1 MAHSQ
6 TPGPLLHFGPWAP
19 ARTPGPLGWL
29 DHADSGICS
38 LLGDTPGTLGIGD
51 LADPT
56 LFSADLNRHLFGGVW
71 RLPDGTPLAL
81 PQGTQPAAVAPGA
94 LSAAALQLVFTQA
107 DAGFLQQV
115 ADEVN
120 ADPPTYGL
128 DTALRRAHFF
138 AQVRQ
143 EAGAAM
149 TGTVESFNYAPDRLK
164 VVFKYYKDH
173 PDEATTDGREV
184 DPKTKKVTRAADQ
197 ETIANKV
204 YGGRPGLG
212 NGDAA
217 SGDGWSF
224 RGRGL
229 KQVTGRANYASTT
242 KRYKLL
248 YPGSAVDFEATPDL
262 MAEFPYNLRSAVCFW
277 IENGLHT
284 LADAG
289 GEPDHVDAITKV
301 MNLYTD
307 SYAARRAHFVTAW
320 AAFK

>member
-1 MAHSQ
+1 M
-6 TPGPLLHFGPWAP
+6 
-19 ARTPGPLGWL
+19 
-29 DHADSGICS
+29 
-38 LLGDTPGTLGIGD
+38 
-51 LADPT
+51 
-56 LFSADLNRHLFGGVW
+56 
-71 RLPDGTPLAL
+71 
-81 PQGTQPAAVAPGA
+81 
-94 LSAAALQLVFTQA
+94 
-107 DAGFLQQV
+107 
-115 ADEVN
+115 
-120 ADPPTYGL
+120 
-128 DTALRRAHFF
+128 RRAHFF

-149 TGTVESFNYAPDRLK
+149 TGNVESFNYAPDRLK
-164 VVFKYYKDH
+164 VVFKYYRDH

-197 ETIANKV
+197 PTIANKV
-204 YGGRPGLG
+204 YAGRNG

-217 SGDGWSF
+217 SGDGWSY

-229 KQVTGRANYASTT
+229 KQVTGRGNYASTAR
-242 KRYKLL
+242 RYKLL

-289 GEPDHVDAITKV
+289 SEPAHVDAITKI

-307 SYAARRAHFVTAW
+307 SYDARRGHFVSAW